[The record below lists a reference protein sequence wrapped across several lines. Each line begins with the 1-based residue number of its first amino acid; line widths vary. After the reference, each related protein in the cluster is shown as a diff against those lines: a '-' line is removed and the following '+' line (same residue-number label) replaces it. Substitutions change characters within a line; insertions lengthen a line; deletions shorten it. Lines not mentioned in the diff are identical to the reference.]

1 MAMTTS
7 QRQWMKLTKKITKLE
22 MEIIRIK
29 AERLRLKPAV
39 MSDMRLWGLRD
50 EAITQQICTV

>member
-1 MAMTTS
+1 
-7 QRQWMKLTKKITKLE
+7 MKLTKKITKLE

-39 MSDMRLWGLRD
+39 MGDMRLWGLRD